1 MCMQSDSAAICHRL
15 NSLGMRGDHAIH
27 PAGQLPGQ
35 HLSRAICCHLQM
47 YVLHNPLLTLA
58 WMEPPRET
66 MPVTRLA
73 VRGMWRSSTPAW
85 MVK

>member
-1 MCMQSDSAAICHRL
+1 MQSIQPGSFPDQHPSRPVCCRL
-15 NSLGMRGDHAIH
+15 
-27 PAGQLPGQ
+27 QT
-35 HLSRAICCHLQM
+35 C
-47 YVLHNPLLTLA
+47 VLHELLLTLA

>member
-1 MCMQSDSAAICHRL
+1 
-15 NSLGMRGDHAIH
+15 MRSIQPGSF
-27 PAGQLPGQ
+27 PGQ
-35 HLSRAICCHLQM
+35 HPSQAICATKMLR
-47 YVLHNPLLTLA
+47 LHELLLTLA